1 MVLNTVFCFY
11 FFYFSV
17 CFTWI
22 SKTADQLVRDTLNK
36 NFFIGR
42 EIFSLIRQLYSVFC
56 INNKCTIIT
65 DEVIIKCIKLRPWQ
79 AILFFLEGNYLP
91 HRNEHDLTSNGCFM
105 HIFSLPMLYVHYLLS
120 ILMFFLCQYFT
131 VFVAF
136 LWLTATKS
144 YNKVQKKI
152 IDVTYI

>member
-1 MVLNTVFCFY
+1 MDFIKRLKLYIFFNTRVTKFLILSFSFQFIIYFVFFYISTRSTLMVLNTVFCFY

-79 AILFFLEGNYLP
+79 AILFFGGKL
-91 HRNEHDLTSNGCFM
+91 
-105 HIFSLPMLYVHYLLS
+105 
-120 ILMFFLCQYFT
+120 FT
-131 VFVAF
+131 
-136 LWLTATKS
+136 T
-144 YNKVQKKI
+144 
-152 IDVTYI
+152 